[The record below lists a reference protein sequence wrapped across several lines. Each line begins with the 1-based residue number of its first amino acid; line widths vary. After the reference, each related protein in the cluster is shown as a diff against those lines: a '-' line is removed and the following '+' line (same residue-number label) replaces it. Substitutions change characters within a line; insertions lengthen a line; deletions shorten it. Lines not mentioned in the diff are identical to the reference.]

1 MTKRL
6 PARLVIDLAMTVL
19 LLFALAYRIIGDIA
33 HEWVGVSLCVLFIAH
48 NIINRRWW
56 MGVFRGRYTPRR
68 IVMTAVNV
76 LLALAMTTLIVTGF
90 LHSRT
95 VLAFLHLEGGA
106 MLRQIHTTAAYWGLI
121 LIAVHA
127 ELHGG
132 MFTRRLQGKKCVTI
146 FARSIAALIVIF
158 GVWSFIDRDMFAK
171 LFLGFSFDYW
181 NEERSAALFFVETLG
196 IMAVFA
202 IAVCYAMKL
211 ADRNGKG
218 R

>member
-6 PARLVIDLAMTVL
+6 LARLVIDLAMTVL
-19 LLFALAYRIIGDIA
+19 LLFALAYRIIGDAA
-33 HEWVGVSLCVLFIAH
+33 HEWVGVSLCAMFIAH

-56 MGVFRGRYTPRR
+56 AGVFRGRYTPRR

-76 LLALAMTTLIVTGF
+76 LLALAMITLIITGL

-95 VLAFLHLEGGA
+95 VLAFLHLEGGTE
-106 MLRQIHTTAAYWGLI
+106 MRQIHTTAAYWGLI

-127 ELHGG
+127 GLHLRPPKAVSSV
-132 MFTRRLQGKKCVTI
+132 FVKIAFPVL
-146 FARSIAALIVIF
+146 ALLIAAF

-181 NEERSAALFFVETLG
+181 NEERPAVLFFAETVG
-196 IMAVFA
+196 IMTVFA
-202 IAVCYAMKL
+202 AGTHYAMRL
-211 ADRNGKG
+211 ADRNGK
-218 R
+218 RR